1 MEKGEGEKR
10 EREEGVESTVKRDGE
25 CGRWGADTADGDGE
39 WYCLERAVPGQ
50 EQCSCSR
57 PVVALQVT
65 VRRACSRA
73 RTSRLRSPLDTAP
86 QQRDVVLRLSLP
98 PKPRWATAHSNTA
111 FVRSGPSPLL
121 RPDGLRLR
129 HCKRTILCRLPERTR
144 LPITR
149 STTAQ
154 RVTRYAGPQFPVT
167 ETGTHPAPGLLAHPH
182 SLRPKPDSADTGDAP
197 DLQSASIRSLS
208 PRPVRLR
215 RHGLGL
221 PSSGEPARRRSGC
234 GRDVLTHP
242 LPHLP
247 FAFVV
252 HGPAEPVTFSDIPS
266 SVRAFAPTV
275 RLRTRRFSLLPRS
288 LAHLRSLPSLTF
300 VRAAPPPIAL
310 DMHRTSRSLSPR
322 TIRLRRTRS
331 RPLLRRDERA
341 VRRFG
346 CARDGLAPPAEASLT
361 SVRSPPSLH
370 VFTRAAPQLP
380 YAVRFRRSRS
390 GCDGTT
396 STPPSSGR
404 ACAPSVR
411 LRSRRSHSLRTAPP
425 ARFRPGRSGCADT
438 LSPPS
443 FVGASFRV
451 AGPAAPVT
459 FSRLPPKPRSPTFAP
474 LLTHIRSFGCATADH
489 ACPAQPLARFRRGQS
504 GCADTV
510 SPLPSSG

>member
-242 LPHLP
+242 LPHLR
-247 FAFVV
+247 
-252 HGPAEPVTFSDIPS
+252 SPS
-266 SVRAFAPTV
+266 SCTV
-275 RLRTRRFSLLPRS
+275 RLRP
-288 LAHLRSLPSLTF
+288 
-300 VRAAPPPIAL
+300 
-310 DMHRTSRSLSPR
+310 
-322 TIRLRRTRS
+322 
-331 RPLLRRDERA
+331 
-341 VRRFG
+341 
-346 CARDGLAPPAEASLT
+346 
-361 SVRSPPSLH
+361 
-370 VFTRAAPQLP
+370 
-380 YAVRFRRSRS
+380 
-390 GCDGTT
+390 
-396 STPPSSGR
+396 
-404 ACAPSVR
+404 
-411 LRSRRSHSLRTAPP
+411 
-425 ARFRPGRSGCADT
+425 
-438 LSPPS
+438 
-443 FVGASFRV
+443 
-451 AGPAAPVT
+451 
-459 FSRLPPKPRSPTFAP
+459 
-474 LLTHIRSFGCATADH
+474 
-489 ACPAQPLARFRRGQS
+489 
-504 GCADTV
+504 
-510 SPLPSSG
+510 